1 MGIPIW
7 HKGMTRMSERKTS
20 EQKLEVRRPD
30 ALTAEEDQA
39 LLTDMKAAS
48 ALMLAE
54 LIRRYGTQREG
65 GMELKNCTGY
75 AFAPVL
81 SETEI
86 AAYLDHHAVEPSSAW
101 HPVPPAV
108 CLQSGFWLTFSYS
121 AHHIARMFLI
131 STRAA
136 NPALAKPDQAM
147 QLVYMSEK
155 QQQCY
160 IGVVRLDA
168 TGRPCLHVEQL
179 EDYMPLDLQGLRY
192 IGQVL
197 AAI

>member
-1 MGIPIW
+1 
-7 HKGMTRMSERKTS
+7 
-20 EQKLEVRRPD
+20 
-30 ALTAEEDQA
+30 
-39 LLTDMKAAS
+39 
-48 ALMLAE
+48 
-54 LIRRYGTQREG
+54 
-65 GMELKNCTGY
+65 MELRNITGY

-81 SETEI
+81 QEKEVT
-86 AAYLDHHAVEPSSAW
+86 AYLDHHALEPASVW

-108 CLQSGFWLTFSYS
+108 CLQSGFWLAFSYP

-136 NPALAKPDQAM
+136 NPALAKPDQAV

-155 QQQCY
+155 QQQCFM
-160 IGVVRLDA
+160 GPVKLDA
-168 TGRPCLHVEQL
+168 KGRPFLHVEQL
-179 EDYMPLDLQGLRY
+179 DDYVPLDLQGLRY

>member
-1 MGIPIW
+1 MPK
-7 HKGMTRMSERKTS
+7 HNASEL
-20 EQKLEVRRPD
+20 KLPARQLD
-30 ALTAEEDQA
+30 ALTAEEDQV
-39 LLTDMKAAS
+39 LLADMKES
-48 ALMLAE
+48 AELMLAE
-54 LIRRYGTQREG
+54 LIRRHGPQKEV
-65 GMELKNCTGY
+65 GMELINCTGY

-81 SETEI
+81 QESEVT
-86 AAYLDHHAVEPSSAW
+86 AYLDQHALGPSPAW

-108 CLQSGFWLTFSYS
+108 CLQSGFWLTFSYP

-136 NPALAKPDQAM
+136 NPALAKPDQAV

-160 IGVVRLDA
+160 MGVVQLDA
-168 TGRPCLHVEQL
+168 KSRQYLQVEQL
-179 EDYMPLDLQGLRY
+179 GEELPLDLQDLRY
-192 IGQVL
+192 VGQVL

>member
-1 MGIPIW
+1 
-7 HKGMTRMSERKTS
+7 MSERKES

-54 LIRRYGTQREG
+54 LIRRYGTKREV
-65 GMELKNCTGY
+65 GMELINCTGY

-81 SETEI
+81 QEREVT
-86 AAYLDHHAVEPSSAW
+86 AYLDHHALGPSPVW

-108 CLQSGFWLTFSYS
+108 CLQSGFWLTLSYP
-121 AHHIARMFLI
+121 AHHVARMFLI

-160 IGVVRLDA
+160 IGVVGLNA